1 MATVGRNDPCP
12 CGSGRKH
19 KHCCL
24 HQTDARRSAR
34 TRLRHSESRVVPAVL
49 GFVLAEWDEEFV
61 AEAWEEWVLWNEPV
75 PEHLHAD
82 PDFYPFFLP
91 WFVFSYIP
99 DPHAEDAWPNAPE
112 TPLALAYLAD
122 IDDEVDALDR
132 QLIEAACE
140 GGFSFH
146 AVQQVTRGDS
156 IALKD
161 ILTGVEVHALE
172 DSGSASLHPGD
183 ILFAHTV
190 TTDIG
195 TILIGC
201 APIVIPPM
209 WHTQIIDFREK
220 LWKRRRPT
228 AEDLQNADFEIRD
241 FFFEVTDALLNPHPP
256 TLANTDGE
264 LLQPTTL
271 TYQLRG
277 SVQEAFEIFKG
288 LEADAGRDRTSDPSD
303 VERNDEGTLIRAT
316 VRWLRDD
323 TLLGTV
329 TIEPGVLCAEVNS
342 TERAARIQE
351 EIASRLGE
359 RVSLQETTTISS
371 DELMAQISEAGKEGD
386 SVEPPDDRPHEFAA
400 IEAELTAQHWKKWLD
415 EPVPALGDKT
425 PRQAARSARGRERL
439 EALFAEFQWRSD
451 KQPAHLRVDVAALRQ
466 ALGL

>member
-1 MATVGRNDPCP
+1 MASVGRNDPCP

-34 TRLRHSESRVVPAVL
+34 IRLRQAESRVVPAVL
-49 GFVLAEWDEEFV
+49 GFALAEWGEEFV

-75 PEHLHAD
+75 PEHLQDD
-82 PDFYPFFLP
+82 PDFYPLFLP

-99 DPHAEDAWPNAPE
+99 DPHAEDAWPNAPQ

-122 IDDEVDALDR
+122 PDDEIDPLDR

-146 AVQQVTRGDS
+146 AVRQVTRGES

-161 ILTGVEVHALE
+161 ILTGAEVQALE
-172 DSGSASLHPGD
+172 DSGSASLHHGD

-195 TILIGC
+195 TILVGC
-201 APIVIPPM
+201 APIVIPPT
-209 WHTQIIDFREK
+209 WHTRIIDFREEM
-220 LWKRRRPT
+220 WKRRRPT
-228 AEDLQNADFEIRD
+228 AEDLQDANYEIRD
-241 FFFEVTDALLNPHPP
+241 FFFEIADEVISPRPPAL
-256 TLANTDGE
+256 TNTDGE
-264 LLQPTTL
+264 RLQLTTL
-271 TYQLRG
+271 TYELRG
-277 SVQEAFEIFKG
+277 SAEDAFEIFKS
-288 LEADAGRDRTSDPSD
+288 LEADAAGDGASDPHD
-303 VERNDEGTLIRAT
+303 IERNDEGTLIRAT

-329 TIEPGVLCAEVNS
+329 TIEPGILRAEVNS
-342 TERAARIQE
+342 TERAARIQA
-351 EIASRLGE
+351 EIASRLGD
-359 RVSLQETTTISS
+359 RVSLLETKAISS
-371 DELMAQISEAGKEGD
+371 EDLMAQITEARDSGD
-386 SVEPPDDRPHEFAA
+386 FVAPPDDRPPEFAA
-400 IEAELTAQHWKKWLD
+400 IEAEMTAQLWKKWLD
-415 EPVPALGDKT
+415 EPVPALDNKT

-451 KQPAHLRVDVAALRQ
+451 KQPAHLRVDVAVLRQ